1 MIQKLDP
8 PLLLVVTRTDWPQLL
23 AEIAYLL
30 GDPTPENPDVREP
43 LSQRLLADR
52 LEIPRETLRGWMDG
66 SEPRH
71 TDGERLIAVWVQ
83 LTGKARTFIPTTRVS
98 FSAARVR

>member
-1 MIQKLDP
+1 M
-8 PLLLVVTRTDWPQLL
+8 TRTDWPLLL

-30 GDPTPENPDVREP
+30 GDPIPGNPDVREP
-43 LSQRLLADR
+43 LSQRLLAEH

-83 LTGKARTFIPTTRVS
+83 LTGKARTFIPTTRAS